1 MFNTCINI
9 PSDISKLIEI
19 EEFIDS
25 IMQDCNL
32 PENLRGR
39 ITLPLME
46 AVRNAITHGNG
57 NDSCKTVRIICQ
69 QEAQKITFSILDEG
83 KGFNARELLSE
94 GKTANTHGLA
104 VLRSLCD
111 EMAFQNDGSTLV
123 FRLHIPVK
131 QEFPNHSMPFESIK
145 KLHPE
150 IYTDNHGSKH

>member
-9 PSDISKLIEI
+9 PSDFSKLIEI
-19 EEFIDS
+19 EGFIDS
-25 IMQDCNL
+25 IMQDCKL

-46 AVRNAITHGNG
+46 AVRNAIIHGNG
-57 NDSCKTVRIICQ
+57 NDSRKTVRIICQ
-69 QEAQKITFSILDEG
+69 QEAQKITFSISDEG
-83 KGFNARELLSE
+83 IGFNARELLSE
-94 GKTANTHGLA
+94 GKTADTHGLS